1 MPGPVGW
8 ITLELMTVAGPNPF
22 PNMLALPVDT
32 IVPVLCRYP
41 VDRFRRPDIVPL
53 LITLPSAMTTVLI
66 VTEPALLS
74 VPSLRT
80 VLVRFSRQLAP
91 LSTVTRPKPLKVV
104 PPTLLRVPVPDPA
117 ASSSWLF
124 APVAVMVPLS
134 TELGYSLSGLLPPL
148 SLTAF
153 LALMVP
159 ALITVP
165 PAPRSTP
172 NPVVPFAVIVPK
184 LMTVAAAPVP
194 RTPVTGAAIVPVE
207 VLVRTSPA
215 PASVTVRP

>member
-8 ITLELMTVAGPNPF
+8 ITPELMTVAGLNPF
-22 PNMLALPVDT
+22 PNMLAPPVDT

-41 VDRFRRPDIVPL
+41 PDRFRRPDIVPL

-74 VPSLRT
+74 VPPFRT

-91 LSTVTRPKPLKVV
+91 LSTVTRPKPPKV
-104 PPTLLRVPVPDPA
+104 LRVPVPDPA

-134 TELGYSLSGLLPPL
+134 TELGYSLSRLLPPL

-165 PAPRSTP
+165 PAPRPTP
-172 NPVVPFAVIVPK
+172 
-184 LMTVAAAPVP
+184 T
-194 RTPVTGAAIVPVE
+194 
-207 VLVRTSPA
+207 
-215 PASVTVRP
+215 

>member
-8 ITLELMTVAGPNPF
+8 ITLELMTVAGLNPF

-32 IVPVLCRYP
+32 IVPALCRYP
-41 VDRFRRPDIVPL
+41 PDRFRRPDIVPL

-66 VTEPALLS
+66 VKVPALLS
-74 VPSLRT
+74 VLPFFT
-80 VLVRFSRQLAP
+80 VLVEFSRQLAP

-104 PPTLLRVPVPDPA
+104 PPTLLRVPVPDPE
-117 ASSSWLF
+117 ASSSTLF
-124 APVAVMVPLS
+124 VPVAVMVPLS

-172 NPVVPFAVIVPK
+172 TPVVGFAVIVPAF
-184 LMTVAAAPVP
+184 MTVAATPVP
-194 RTPVTGAAIVPVE
+194 STAVPATAIVPVE
-207 VLVRTSPA
+207 
-215 PASVTVRP
+215 